1 MKKEIKIDG
10 RKVVKTVGTGLKFA
24 AGIGASKLTKD
35 ILNKAVSESI
45 SKNVFVQIGMYAV
58 AGYVGSKA
66 AEYIEGKVNG
76 YIEIINL
83 YVDTYADLKK
93 NADENDKAVSESIS
107 KNVFVQIGMYA
118 VAEKSLQRRIKS
130 EANEK

>member
-10 RKVVKTVGTGLKFA
+10 RKVVKAVGTGLKFA

-66 AEYIEGKVNG
+66 AQFVEEKLDG
-76 YIEIINL
+76 YIELIDL
-83 YVDTYADLKK
+83 YLDLKE
-93 NADENDKAVSESIS
+93 ADENAKVEVIDLSEEME
-107 KNVFVQIGMYA
+107 NG
-118 VAEKSLQRRIKS
+118 
-130 EANEK
+130 NEKEN

>member
-1 MKKEIKIDG
+1 MKVKIRKREKEKEMKTKIKVDG
-10 RKVVKTVGTGLKFA
+10 VKVVKAVGTGLKFA

-66 AEYIEGKVNG
+66 AEFIGEKVDSYIDL
-76 YIEIINL
+76 IDL
-83 YVDTYADLKK
+83 YVKLKEASENAEVEIVDL
-93 NADENDKAVSESIS
+93 SE
-107 KNVFVQIGMYA
+107 M
-118 VAEKSLQRRIKS
+118 EK
-130 EANEK
+130 ENEKAN

>member
-35 ILNKAVSESI
+35 ILNKAVSEAI
-45 SKNVFVQIGMYAV
+45 SKNVFVQIGIYAV

-66 AEYIEGKVNG
+66 AEFIEEKIDVYIEL
-76 YIEIINL
+76 IDL
-83 YVDTYADLKK
+83 YVGIKE
-93 NADENDKAVSESIS
+93 ADENANLEIIDLSE
-107 KNVFVQIGMYA
+107 M
-118 VAEKSLQRRIKS
+118 EK
-130 EANEK
+130 ENEKAN

>member
-1 MKKEIKIDG
+1 MKVKKLKRKRKKEMKKEIKIDG
-10 RKVVKTVGTGLKFA
+10 RKVVKSVGIGLKFA

-76 YIEIINL
+76 YIEIIDL
-83 YVDTYADLKK
+83 YVDIKK
-93 NADENDKAVSESIS
+93 NADENDKVEIVDLSEE
-107 KNVFVQIGMYA
+107 M
-118 VAEKSLQRRIKS
+118 EK
-130 EANEK
+130 ENEKAN

>member
-10 RKVVKTVGTGLKFA
+10 RKVVKSVGIGLKFA

-66 AEYIEGKVNG
+66 AEYIGEKVDS
-76 YIEIINL
+76 YIELIDL
-83 YVDTYADLKK
+83 YVGIKE
-93 NADENDKAVSESIS
+93 ADENANLEIVDLSE
-107 KNVFVQIGMYA
+107 M
-118 VAEKSLQRRIKS
+118 EK
-130 EANEK
+130 ENEKAN

>member
-10 RKVVKTVGTGLKFA
+10 RKVVKSVGIGLKFA

-76 YIEIINL
+76 YIEIIDL
-83 YVDTYADLKK
+83 YVDIKK
-93 NADENDKAVSESIS
+93 NADENDKVEIVDLSEE
-107 KNVFVQIGMYA
+107 M
-118 VAEKSLQRRIKS
+118 EK
-130 EANEK
+130 ENEKAN

>member
-10 RKVVKTVGTGLKFA
+10 RKVIKTVGKGLQFA
-24 AGIGASKLTKD
+24 AAIGASKLTKD
-35 ILNKAVSESI
+35 ILSKAVSENI

-76 YIEIINL
+76 YIEIIDL
-83 YVDTYADLKK
+83 YVDLKK
-93 NADENDKAVSESIS
+93 NADENDKVEIVDLSEEI
-107 KNVFVQIGMYA
+107 
-118 VAEKSLQRRIKS
+118 EK
-130 EANEK
+130 ENEKAN

>member
-10 RKVVKTVGTGLKFA
+10 RKVAKTVGTGLKFA

-35 ILNKAVSESI
+35 ILRKAVSESI

-66 AEYIEGKVNG
+66 AEFIEEKIDAYIEL
-76 YIEIINL
+76 IDL
-83 YVDTYADLKK
+83 YVGIVDL
-93 NADENDKAVSESIS
+93 SE
-107 KNVFVQIGMYA
+107 M
-118 VAEKSLQRRIKS
+118 EK
-130 EANEK
+130 ENEKAN

>member
-10 RKVVKTVGTGLKFA
+10 RKVVKAVGTGLKFA

-58 AGYVGSKA
+58 SGYVGSKA
-66 AEYIEGKVNG
+66 AEFIEEKIDAYIEL
-76 YIEIINL
+76 IDL
-83 YVDTYADLKK
+83 YVGIKEASENADLEIV
-93 NADENDKAVSESIS
+93 DLSE
-107 KNVFVQIGMYA
+107 M
-118 VAEKSLQRRIKS
+118 EK
-130 EANEK
+130 ENEKAN

>member
-10 RKVVKTVGTGLKFA
+10 RKVVKAVGTGLKFA

-35 ILNKAVSESI
+35 ILSKAVSESI

-66 AEYIEGKVNG
+66 SEFIEEKING
-76 YIEIINL
+76 YIELIDL
-83 YVDTYADLKK
+83 YVGIVDL
-93 NADENDKAVSESIS
+93 SE
-107 KNVFVQIGMYA
+107 M
-118 VAEKSLQRRIKS
+118 EK
-130 EANEK
+130 ENEKAN

>member
-35 ILNKAVSESI
+35 ILSKAVSESI

-58 AGYVGSKA
+58 SGYVGSKA
-66 AEYIEGKVNG
+66 AEYIEEKVDS
-76 YIEIINL
+76 YIELIDL
-83 YVDTYADLKK
+83 YVGIKE
-93 NADENDKAVSESIS
+93 ADENANLEIVDLSE
-107 KNVFVQIGMYA
+107 K
-118 VAEKSLQRRIKS
+118 EKDGITSRR
-130 EANEK
+130 

>member
-1 MKKEIKIDG
+1 MKKEIKVDG
-10 RKVVKTVGTGLKFA
+10 RKVVKAVGTGLKFA

-66 AEYIEGKVNG
+66 AEFIEEK
-76 YIEIINL
+76 
-83 YVDTYADLKK
+83 VDTYIELIDLYVGIV
-93 NADENDKAVSESIS
+93 DLSE
-107 KNVFVQIGMYA
+107 M
-118 VAEKSLQRRIKS
+118 EK
-130 EANEK
+130 ENEKAN

>member
-35 ILNKAVSESI
+35 ILNKAVSEGI
-45 SKNVFVQIGMYAV
+45 SKNVFVQIGIYAV

-66 AEYIEGKVNG
+66 AEFIGEK
-76 YIEIINL
+76 
-83 YVDTYADLKK
+83 VDTYIELIDIYVKLKEASENAEVEIVDL
-93 NADENDKAVSESIS
+93 SE
-107 KNVFVQIGMYA
+107 M
-118 VAEKSLQRRIKS
+118 EK
-130 EANEK
+130 ENEKAN

>member
-10 RKVVKTVGTGLKFA
+10 RKVVKVVGTGLKFA

-35 ILNKAVSESI
+35 ILSKAVSESI

-66 AEYIEGKVNG
+66 AEFIEEKIDMYIEL
-76 YIEIINL
+76 IDL
-83 YVDTYADLKK
+83 YVGIVDL
-93 NADENDKAVSESIS
+93 SE
-107 KNVFVQIGMYA
+107 M
-118 VAEKSLQRRIKS
+118 EK
-130 EANEK
+130 ENEKAN